1 MLVLKKHN
9 MIDSKKNKRLI
20 AALLLWGILILA
32 SAISLWKLQNSVG
45 NFDVSEM
52 FPYVAVL
59 SSITGCISFLYL
71 SRSDRGKET
80 KINDDLMYSES
91 LRKSMDSPKKQDKNP
106 KEGRVNTSGSI
117 HEKDVDDENT
127 ANEIKH
133 SFLASEERINNEIKN
148 LKRRATV
155 NLSWGVVLSSAA
167 LLFFFFLIYNEEIG
181 KNLEQVFL
189 HFVPRLGLVVFV
201 ELLAYFF
208 LRLYKTSLVS
218 IQYYHNELTNIE
230 TKKIA
235 AIVAIKHC
243 DEAKIWQTVECL
255 LKVERN
261 VLLKGKETTIQMEM
275 LKMQNEYDNKMI
287 NSMKSMLEKL
297 IDKVSV

>member
-1 MLVLKKHN
+1 

-20 AALLLWGILILA
+20 AVLLLWLFLIFTFV
-32 SAISLWKLQNSVG
+32 ISLWKFQNSMG
-45 NFDVSEM
+45 NIDVNEII
-52 FPYVAVL
+52 PYVAVL
-59 SSITGCISFLYL
+59 SSITGCVSFLYL
-71 SRSDRGKET
+71 SRSERGKET
-80 KINDDLMYSES
+80 KITDYLMYSEF
-91 LRKSMDSPKKQDKNP
+91 LRKSMDSPKKQNDNP
-106 KEGRVNTSGSI
+106 KEEQVNPSDSSL
-117 HEKDVDDENT
+117 HEKDVDEEST

-155 NLSWGVVLSSAA
+155 NLSLGVCLSSAA
-167 LLFFFFLIYNEEIG
+167 LLVFFFLIYNEELG
-181 KNLEQVFL
+181 KNLMQVFL
-189 HFVPRLGLVVFV
+189 HFVPRLGLVIFV

-261 VLLKGKETTIQMEM
+261 VLLKGKETTTQMKM
-275 LKMQNEYDNKMI
+275 LKMQNEYDNNMI

>member
-1 MLVLKKHN
+1 

-20 AALLLWGILILA
+20 AALLFWSILILA
-32 SAISLWKLQNSVG
+32 SAISLWKLQKSVG

-52 FPYVAVL
+52 FPYVAAL

-80 KINDDLMYSES
+80 KINDDFMYSES

-133 SFLASEERINNEIKN
+133 SFLASEERITNEIKN
-148 LKRRATV
+148 LKRRATI

-181 KNLEQVFL
+181 KNLEQVFI

-275 LKMQNEYDNKMI
+275 LKMQNEYDNNMI

>member
-1 MLVLKKHN
+1 

-32 SAISLWKLQNSVG
+32 SAISLWKLQKSVG

-52 FPYVAVL
+52 FPYVAAL

-80 KINDDLMYSES
+80 KINDDFMYSES

-106 KEGRVNTSGSI
+106 KEEGRVNTSGSI

-155 NLSWGVVLSSAA
+155 NLSWGGS
-167 LLFFFFLIYNEEIG
+167 
-181 KNLEQVFL
+181 
-189 HFVPRLGLVVFV
+189 
-201 ELLAYFF
+201 
-208 LRLYKTSLVS
+208 
-218 IQYYHNELTNIE
+218 
-230 TKKIA
+230 
-235 AIVAIKHC
+235 AIKC
-243 DEAKIWQTVECL
+243 GFAFLFLFDL
-255 LKVERN
+255 
-261 VLLKGKETTIQMEM
+261 
-275 LKMQNEYDNKMI
+275 
-287 NSMKSMLEKL
+287 
-297 IDKVSV
+297 

>member
-1 MLVLKKHN
+1 

-32 SAISLWKLQNSVG
+32 SAISLWKLQKSVG

-80 KINDDLMYSES
+80 KINDDFMYSES
-91 LRKSMDSPKKQDKNP
+91 LRKGMDSPKKQDKNP
-106 KEGRVNTSGSI
+106 KEEGRVNTSGSI

-235 AIVAIKHC
+235 AIVAVKHC

-275 LKMQNEYDNKMI
+275 LKMQNEYDNNMI

>member
-230 TKKIA
+230 TKK
-235 AIVAIKHC
+235 
-243 DEAKIWQTVECL
+243 
-255 LKVERN
+255 
-261 VLLKGKETTIQMEM
+261 
-275 LKMQNEYDNKMI
+275 
-287 NSMKSMLEKL
+287 
-297 IDKVSV
+297 

>member
-243 DEAKIWQTVECL
+243 DEAKIWQTVESL

>member
-1 MLVLKKHN
+1 

-20 AALLLWGILILA
+20 AAFLLWGILILA
-32 SAISLWKLQNSVG
+32 SAISLWKLQKSVG

-80 KINDDLMYSES
+80 KINDDFMYSES

-106 KEGRVNTSGSI
+106 KEKGRVNTSGSI

-189 HFVPRLGLVVFV
+189 HFVPKLGLVVFV

-235 AIVAIKHC
+235 AIVAVKHC

-275 LKMQNEYDNKMI
+275 LKMQNEYDNNMI

>member
-1 MLVLKKHN
+1 

>member
-1 MLVLKKHN
+1 
-9 MIDSKKNKRLI
+9 MIDSKKNKKLI

-32 SAISLWKLQNSVG
+32 SAISLWKLQKSVG

-52 FPYVAVL
+52 FPYVAAL

-80 KINDDLMYSES
+80 KINDDFMYSES
-91 LRKSMDSPKKQDKNP
+91 LRKSMYSPKKQDKNP
-106 KEGRVNTSGSI
+106 KEEGRVNTSGSI

-235 AIVAIKHC
+235 AIVAVKHC

-275 LKMQNEYDNKMI
+275 LKMQNEYDNNMI

>member
-1 MLVLKKHN
+1 

-91 LRKSMDSPKKQDKNP
+91 LRKSMDSPKKQDNNP

>member
-1 MLVLKKHN
+1 

-20 AALLLWGILILA
+20 AALLFWGILILA
-32 SAISLWKLQNSVG
+32 SAISLWKLQKSVG

-52 FPYVAVL
+52 FPYVAAL

-80 KINDDLMYSES
+80 KINDDFMYSES

-133 SFLASEERINNEIKN
+133 SFLASEERITNEIKN
-148 LKRRATV
+148 LKRRATI

-167 LLFFFFLIYNEEIG
+167 LLFFFFFFLIYNEEIG
-181 KNLEQVFL
+181 KNLEQVFI

-275 LKMQNEYDNKMI
+275 LKMQNEYDNNMI

>member
-1 MLVLKKHN
+1 

-32 SAISLWKLQNSVG
+32 SAISLWKLQKSVG

-80 KINDDLMYSES
+80 KINDDFMYSES

-106 KEGRVNTSGSI
+106 KEEGRVNTSGSI

-208 LRLYKTSLVS
+208 LKLYKTSLVS

-235 AIVAIKHC
+235 AIVAVKHC
-243 DEAKIWQTVECL
+243 DQAKIWQTVECL

-275 LKMQNEYDNKMI
+275 LKMQNEYDNNMI